1 MNFFKILIDA
11 IGSTSSS
18 GGSGG
23 TFRQTTN
30 IPDVVC
36 DKDGWPPNGKLKI
49 KSAIENLDIL
59 HNANGLKINSANKQK
74 AVYGDILVVQR
85 TAYSHYGVYTQDG
98 TVIHYTSQGS
108 DISKENKII
117 ETSVRDFIKDS
128 NEYFV
133 LNLDSSVS
141 VYSPSDTVKRAKSR
155 IGEKLY
161 NVMANNCEHFA
172 MWCKTG
178 KSESSQIDNLINT
191 AKLVAVKFSSSN

>member
-1 MNFFKILIDA
+1 MNFFKILIDT

-23 TFRQTTN
+23 TFRQPTN
-30 IPDVVC
+30 KPDIMC
-36 DKDGWPPNGKLKI
+36 DKDGWPNDNLKI
-49 KSAIENLDIL
+49 KDAIENLDTL
-59 HNANGLKINSANKQK
+59 YYANNALKANYLNKK
-74 AVYGDILVVQR
+74 NAVYGDILVAQR
-85 TAYSHYGVYTQDG
+85 TAYRHYGVYTQDE
-98 TVIHYTSQGS
+98 TVIHYTSQDS
-108 DISKENKII
+108 DISKDNKII
-117 ETSVRDFIKDS
+117 ETSIRDFIKDS

-161 NVMANNCEHFA
+161 DVMTNNCEHFA

-178 KSESSQIDNLINT
+178 KSESSQIDDIIST
-191 AKLVAVKFSSSN
+191 AKLVAVKFSSSS